1 VLVVDWFLV
10 SRQHWD
16 LGDAVRSRWGTLA
29 AWALGFVAYQLV
41 NPGYV
46 SWWARGWAR
55 VDTWLH
61 FTPTS
66 WMSASI
72 ISFVVAA
79 LAAVPLGR
87 LGRRKDVRAD
97 SS

>member
-1 VLVVDWFLV
+1 MLLPWL
-10 SRQHWD
+10 
-16 LGDAVRSRWGTLA
+16 
-29 AWALGFVAYQLV
+29 LGFVAYQSL

-46 SWWARGWAR
+46 SWWARMWGH
-55 VDTWLH
+55 VQDGLH

-79 LAAVPLGR
+79 LATVPVGLLR
-87 LGRRKDVRAD
+87 RRKDTVC
-97 SS
+97 